1 MFFCLSLQGENF
13 CTIIGDFKRHKHNT
27 RRDYKLANK
36 YTREVLA
43 LDVLRCNW

>member
-13 CTIIGDFKRHKHNT
+13 CAIIGDFKWQKHIT
-27 RRDYKLANK
+27 RRDYKLTNK
-36 YTREVLA
+36 YTGEVLA